1 MTPHDLAGWAQTA
14 VGGSMPLAVPVAVL
28 AGLVS
33 FFSPCVVPLLP
44 GYLSYA
50 TGMSAA
56 DVAAGGTGRRGRM
69 LAGTSLFV
77 VGFAA
82 VFVSVGAVFGAV
94 GSTLLAHQQTVTRV
108 VGVLAI
114 VMGLVFAGVIP
125 LGRREVRLTRLPA
138 VGVAGAP
145 LLGVVFGLGWT
156 PCLGPTLSVILT
168 VALTEGSATRG
179 GLLAFAYALGL
190 GVPFILA
197 GLAFTRMA
205 RTVGYLQRRQL
216 ALLRAGGALMIAVG
230 FLLFSGLWDALT
242 GTLRNWTSQF
252 TTLI

>member
-1 MTPHDLAGWAQTA
+1 MTPQDLAGWAATA

-56 DVAAGGTGRRGRM
+56 QVVSGTARRGRM
-69 LAGTSLFV
+69 LAGATLFV
-77 VGFAA
+77 LGFAA

-94 GSTLLAHQQTVTRV
+94 GSALLTHQVVVTRI

-114 VMGLVFAGVIP
+114 VMGLIFAGFIP
-125 LGRREVRLTRLPA
+125 LGRRELRLTRLPT

-197 GLAFTRMA
+197 GLVFTRMA
-205 RTVGYLQRRQL
+205 RTIGFLQRHQQ
-216 ALLRAGGALMIAVG
+216 ALLRVGGALMAAVG
-230 FLLFSGLWDALT
+230 VLLLTGLWGILT